1 MAPVSI
7 SVSLEHRTSYRFD
20 RPTDLG
26 PHLIRLRP
34 APHCRT
40 PISSYVLTITP
51 ADHFLNWQQDPYGNF
66 VARVVF
72 PTKATELEVIVGLV
86 ARMET
91 INPFDFFVEDY
102 AADFP
107 FATPS
112 R

>member
-1 MAPVSI
+1 M
-7 SVSLEHRTSYRFD
+7 
-20 RPTDLG
+20 
-26 PHLIRLRP
+26 
-34 APHCRT
+34 
-40 PISSYVLTITP
+40 TITP

-66 VARVVF
+66 VARAVF

-86 ARMET
+86 AEMET